1 MPYEIKFEL
10 CASLFLI
17 LLMIMSATRK
27 RLEGYL
33 NRIFRF
39 YTVICLVNSIVDIV
53 STILLH
59 YNDSVPRSVHWLVN
73 GFYLVVR
80 FIIPTIF
87 LIYLYCK
94 ITNRSES
101 TRKWFRIFLIPAAIG
116 VILTL
121 SSYATHLVY
130 YIDGAGYKTGPAHI
144 LLYINSIIYIVISVV
159 WAIRWKGLF
168 SKECIYVIA
177 MILVNYIPEIIQFFV
192 PYYLLTGLGNAF
204 CIYVMYFGSES
215 QVDFVDQVSG
225 AFNREALLYEMD
237 EYAKIDKSINIYAIA
252 LDNFKMVNEI
262 YGMEGG
268 NRMMRKL
275 VKKLQSE
282 FGVRNVFRYS
292 GDIFTVIVDEEIGL
306 SKGIDVISNIFRVP
320 FELNGLDVPLSACIC
335 LVNTNK
341 QKTRRVFSAI
351 EYGISQAKQRGKAQF
366 FEVEGKT
373 VDTIERRQVIEQ
385 TIMAEIR
392 LKRFEVH
399 YQPIYDIKNKCVSSL
414 EALARLQVPGYGY
427 VSPEEFIKIAEK
439 NGTIVQIGRL
449 VIEEVCK
456 FIRENNLLEKGI
468 KFVEINLSVVQCM
481 RERLY
486 KDIGGIL
493 EKYEI
498 PPEVINLEITESA
511 AAYSEDRLLRNMA
524 RLSMN
529 GITFSLDDYGSG
541 YSNIGYIVEMP
552 FSIVK
557 IDKFFVWGA
566 MKKAS
571 TREILKNTIKM
582 FKNINKMVVTEGIEN
597 EEMVNMVTRM
607 GADYIQGYYYS
618 KPVPRDKVIETIDRI
633 NKIYKEDRNEA
644 EK

>member
-1 MPYEIKFEL
+1 MPYEIKFEI

-17 LLMIMSATRK
+17 LLMIVSATRK

-33 NRIFRF
+33 NKIFRF

-53 STILLH
+53 ATILL
-59 YNDSVPRSVHWLVN
+59 YYFDSVPRSVHWILN
-73 GFYLVVR
+73 GFFLVVR

-87 LIYLYCK
+87 LAYIYSKL
-94 ITNRSES
+94 TNRSDS
-101 TRKWFRIFLIPAAIG
+101 TKMWFRIMLIPAFAG

-121 SSYATHLVY
+121 TSYFTHFIF
-130 YIDGAGYKTGPAHI
+130 YIDEVGYKTGPLHI
-144 LLYINSIIYIVISVV
+144 MFYINSVIYVVVSMIWVIK
-159 WAIRWKGLF
+159 WKGIF
-168 SKECIYVIA
+168 SRESVYVIA
-177 MILVNYIPEIIQFFV
+177 MITVNYIPEIVQYFN
-192 PYYLLTGLGNAF
+192 PYYLLIGLGNAF

-215 QVDFVDQVSG
+215 QADFVDQVSG
-225 AFNREALLYEMD
+225 AFNREALLYELN
-237 EYAKIDKSINIYAIA
+237 EYLRYEKSVNIYALA
-252 LDNFKMVNEI
+252 MDNFKMVNEI

-268 NRMMRKL
+268 NEMMRKL

-292 GDIFTVIVDEEIGL
+292 GDIFAVVVDEEGGL
-306 SKGIDVISNIFRVP
+306 SKGIDVITNIFRVP
-320 FELNGLDVPLSACIC
+320 FELNGLDVPLSACVC
-335 LVNTNK
+335 LVNTKN
-341 QKTRRVFSAI
+341 QRARRIFSAI

-373 VDTIERRQVIEQ
+373 VDTIERRQNIEQ
-385 TIMAEIR
+385 AILAEIR
-392 LKRFEVH
+392 LNRFEVH

-456 FIRENNLLEKGI
+456 FIRENALLEKGI

-481 RERLY
+481 REKLY

-524 RLSMN
+524 RLSMK

-566 MKKAS
+566 MKKAT
-571 TREILKNTIKM
+571 TREILVNTIKM
-582 FKNINKMVVTEGIEN
+582 FKNINKKVVAEGIEN
-597 EEMVNMVTRM
+597 EEMVETVTRM

-618 KPVPRDKVIETIDRI
+618 KPVPKDKVIETIDRI
-633 NKIYKEDRNEA
+633 NTIYKEDSNETK
-644 EK
+644 E

>member
-237 EYAKIDKSINIYAIA
+237 EYAKYDKSINIYAIA

>member
-481 RERLY
+481 REKLY

-633 NKIYKEDRNEA
+633 NKIYKEDSNEA